1 MIKYTPQ
8 RSDIYRVTYE
18 LNECVL
24 KITLNDIEEVFDFT
38 DFPDGIAEEITP
50 ELLPINPIVSVARVN
65 GKLNITVIQFYDEAE
80 KSEYEVNHED

>member
-38 DFPDGIAEEITP
+38 EFEDGIAEEITP
-50 ELLPINPIVSVARVN
+50 DELPLNPIVSLEKIN
-65 GKLNITVIQFYDEAE
+65 GEIHVTVIQFYGEME
-80 KSEYEVNHED
+80 KSVYES

>member
-38 DFPDGIAEEITP
+38 EFEDGIAEKIKP
-50 ELLPINPIVSVARVN
+50 DELPLNPIVSLEKIN
-65 GKLNITVIQFYDEAE
+65 GEIHVTVIQFYGESE
-80 KSEYEVNHED
+80 KHEYES

>member
-38 DFPDGIAEEITP
+38 EFEDGIAEEITP
-50 ELLPINPIVSVARVN
+50 DKLPLNPIVSLEKIN
-65 GKLNITVIQFYDEAE
+65 GEIHATVIQFYGEME
-80 KSEYEVNHED
+80 KSVYES